1 MSTLKKEKEK
11 RELAM
16 NLINLARMFELIEL
30 KSICEN
36 ILNEREFLNP
46 SVSSFLC
53 DRNGGRLKELFLNS
67 LDTSDVVF
75 IVKGRIIYSYVRTY
89 LNSQTL

>member
-1 MSTLKKEKEK
+1 
-11 RELAM
+11 M

-75 IVKGRIIYSYVRTY
+75 IVKGSVWSFLTKFTNFINNFV
-89 LNSQTL
+89 ND